1 MRKAFNLR
9 PVQTR
14 SSVSRSS
21 GTYMK
26 MLAPF
31 GLKYYRPQCMFL
43 PRNLCIMRGEIDYVA
58 SNRSIDPPGVR
69 HPSDGMS
76 DIWHRV
82 DGRNWTRPDAPFLG
96 ADFRIGSNSEVEL
109 ADADFRFAPESGLK
123 SDIGPCPFRANKRHQ
138 LEMKEAAN

>member
-1 MRKAFNLR
+1 MAVSRRTNCSPVNGILPLMREAFNLR

-26 MLAPF
+26 NVSAI
-31 GLKYYRPQCMFL
+31 RPQIL
-43 PRNLCIMRGEIDYVA
+43 PTAMHVPPLRNLCIMRGEIDYVA

-96 ADFRIGSNSEVEL
+96 ADFRIGSNS
-109 ADADFRFAPESGLK
+109 D
-123 SDIGPCPFRANKRHQ
+123 
-138 LEMKEAAN
+138 LEPRLS